1 MTEKRILVTGTDG
14 FIGSHL
20 KEHFLN
26 EDMKYMEQ
34 LTLEIQKMKEKFEW
48 IFQKMR
54 NLLNYGLI

>member
-1 MTEKRILVTGTDG
+1 MTEKRILITGTDG
-14 FIGSHL
+14 LIGSHL

-54 NLLNYGLI
+54 NLLNYGLL